1 MMCLIRLSA
10 ATPHADSKNFNILQ
24 ELLPVAL
31 QNQKFKTAHI
41 PGFSL
46 QSGAKSPF
54 DIHI

>member
-1 MMCLIRLSA
+1 MCLIRLSA